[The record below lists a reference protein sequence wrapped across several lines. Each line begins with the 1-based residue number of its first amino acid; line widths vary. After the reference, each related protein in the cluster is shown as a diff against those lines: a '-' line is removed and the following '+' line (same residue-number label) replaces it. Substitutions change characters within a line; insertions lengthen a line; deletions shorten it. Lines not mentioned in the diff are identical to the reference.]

1 MLDEILDLFGRKK
14 SRGQPQPQNRDSD
27 RREYDDDRY
36 ERRRDDD
43 DDGSDDRRDSYGN
56 PSKKRRFADLL
67 EMD

>member
-1 MLDEILDLFGRKK
+1 MLDEILDLFGSKK
-14 SRGQPQPQNRDSD
+14 SRGQPHSQNRDSD

-43 DDGSDDRRDSYGN
+43 DDSDGRRDSYGN
-56 PSKKRRFADLL
+56 PSKKQRFADLL